1 MLSNLTNTIFW
12 ESKKGILLQVLLVL
26 IPPVFFL
33 KSPLLLLGLFFSTL
47 LAWGMLRL
55 CNKRWKDVGLYKP
68 KNIGRLI
75 LVTLIATAIL
85 FPLSSVVKQVVIN
98 LTGTMPNLENFS
110 AIRGNF
116 VALAV
121 GLLVAWFFGAFL
133 EEFFFRGYLQNTL
146 HTFCSKVGCSQWIAW
161 TIAVLATSVCTGIG
175 HFYQGIT
182 GMLTAGFI
190 AIGFSIIYL
199 INRRN
204 LWASILAHGLYDTVA
219 FLFVYWGIITT

>member
-1 MLSNLTNTIFW
+1 MFNNLTDTIFW

-26 IPPVFFL
+26 TPPVFFL

-55 CNKRWKDVGLYKP
+55 CNKQWKDAGLYKP
-68 KNIGRLI
+68 KSIGRL
-75 LVTLIATAIL
+75 LFVTFLATVIL
-85 FPLSSVVKQVVIN
+85 FPLSSVIKQVVIN
-98 LTGTMPNLENFS
+98 LTGAMPDLENFS
-110 AIRGNF
+110 AIHGNF
-116 VALAV
+116 LALAV
-121 GLLVAWFFGAFL
+121 GLLIAWFFGAFL

-146 HTFCSKVGCSQWIAW
+146 HTFCSKVGCPQWTAW
-161 TIAVLATSVCTGIG
+161 TIAILSTSVCTGIG

-204 LWASILAHGLYDTVA
+204 LWASIFAHGVYDTVA